1 MLEHKTGI
9 WQERVTLQCQSFRCE
24 WPKRVGIVGYGIGK
38 HGYSPPPE
46 LMSFL
51 ENCGVWEI
59 RLNWIMTVRLLAA
72 MYQLFM
78 CVNWS
83 VEVVLCHFGNCCCNF
98 LTFLAIVFLRPVS
111 TPGKA
116 RRATRKAL
124 RVVTSPG
131 LQVG

>member
-1 MLEHKTGI
+1 MSGQKELA
-9 WQERVTLQCQSFRCE
+9 SS
-24 WPKRVGIVGYGIGK
+24 GYGIGK
-38 HGYSPPPE
+38 QGYSPPPE
-46 LMSFL
+46 LMCFL

-59 RLNWIMTVRLLAA
+59 RLSWIMTVRLLAA

-111 TPGKA
+111 TH
-116 RRATRKAL
+116 L
-124 RVVTSPG
+124 RVVSTDFMFLMPCRSFCTLG
-131 LQVG
+131 C